1 MPKWG
6 RRVLIVAA
14 LRVRVVHLPLG
25 DRWCHFSEN
34 VVILSI
40 KPLYVVIAPT
50 ILLLIVIL

>member
-1 MPKWG
+1 M
-6 RRVLIVAA
+6 LIVAA

-34 VVILSI
+34 VVIFSI

-50 ILLLIVIL
+50 VLLLIVIL